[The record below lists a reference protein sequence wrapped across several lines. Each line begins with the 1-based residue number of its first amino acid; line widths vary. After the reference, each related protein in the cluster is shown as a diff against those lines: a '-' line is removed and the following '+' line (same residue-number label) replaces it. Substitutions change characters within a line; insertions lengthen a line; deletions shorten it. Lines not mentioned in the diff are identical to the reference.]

1 MSIHHLVQRCI
12 SVLGLAV
19 AGLYLSGCAV
29 NMPVAASP
37 KLTTENPINKIAL
50 LGDSN
55 IVWPGGSNRS
65 LGLEASKET
74 LSLALPLVK
83 QELSILGY
91 DVIYAQSVAVGV
103 KNPLDKERWVYPAA
117 GEPKGEIDSK
127 TASAASSSAPA
138 YDPNS
143 FGDPYQITDGK
154 PAYVYPKFALGTK
167 LGDTTLSIFE
177 SYDNAVDKSG
187 FTIPEDSLAILRS
200 ETTADTL
207 CLTRV
212 NGERFTAARKAG
224 AVAMNA
230 LTIWVGVV
238 IIPPTDA
245 ARVGLACF
253 DAAKGGLLWT
263 GLGHIGDPEKPV
275 ADSLKIVLGYF
286 PRKGETL
293 APQCEVDKT
302 KAMNLL
308 CQPRNAE
315 TKNKPATPASL
326 AKLGAN

>member
-1 MSIHHLVQRCI
+1 MSIHRLMQRCM
-12 SVLGLAV
+12 SAMGLAI

-29 NMPVAASP
+29 NMPVSASP
-37 KLTTENPINKIAL
+37 KLTTENPIKKIAVL
-50 LGDSN
+50 ADSSV
-55 IVWPGGSNRS
+55 VWPGGSNRS

-83 QELSILGY
+83 QELSGLGY
-91 DVIYAQSVAVGV
+91 DVIYAQSVAVGT
-103 KNPLDKERWVYPAA
+103 KNPLDKERWVYPAS
-117 GEPKGEIDSK
+117 GEPKGEIGSP
-127 TASAASSSAPA
+127 TAASASSSSAPA
-138 YDPNS
+138 YDSNS

-154 PAYVYPKFALGTK
+154 PAYVYPKFAAGTK
-167 LGDTTLSIFE
+167 LGDASLSIFE

-187 FTIPEDSLAILRS
+187 FTIPESSLAVLRS
-200 ETTADTL
+200 ETAADTL
-207 CLTRV
+207 CLARV

-230 LTIWVGVV
+230 LTIWFGVV
-238 IIPPTDA
+238 VIPPTDA

-253 DAAKGGLLWT
+253 DAANGGLLWT

-275 ADSLKIVLGYF
+275 ADFLKLALGTF

-302 KAMNLL
+302 KPMSLL
-308 CQPRNAE
+308 CKPRDETTQNTPVSQP
-315 TKNKPATPASL
+315 KV
-326 AKLGAN
+326 GAL